1 MVFLK
6 VERAASSQSI
16 LNSTSVRPIF
26 SYLRSFILFSSAV
39 MFCCASSSLLV
50 RFVISSSS
58 SRIFLFLSIST
69 VKSMF
74 TWDSLYSGV
83 SWYCIFML
91 WFPVVS
97 VLSVIIPVVVFWLMS
112 PVMLIVAS
120 FIGVLYTVSSTVM
133 FICTF
138 PSVLLMM
145 SYVIVVFLCLVMFSV
160 NSVELGFT

>member
-1 MVFLK
+1 
-6 VERAASSQSI
+6 
-16 LNSTSVRPIF
+16 
-26 SYLRSFILFSSAV
+26 
-39 MFCCASSSLLV
+39 
-50 RFVISSSS
+50 
-58 SRIFLFLSIST
+58 
-69 VKSMF
+69 MF

-97 VLSVIIPVVVFWLMS
+97 VLSVIIPVVVFLLMS

-120 FIGVLYTVSSTVM
+120 FIGVLYTASSTVM